1 MPETWLDG
9 SCCWRDLLSSRVFRT
24 NLKCIVVDECHK
36 ISWGTASGKA
46 FCEAFSRIKNI
57 RSFCSESVPVLAL
70 SATVDNDYTELV
82 PASCGLSSQS
92 LKIVH
97 LCSDRVNIRLSTVK
111 LKSKDDICCFNW
123 ILEMLIKSGVEC
135 PKILIYCRT
144 QTLVGWLFEKFLLR
158 LKNLKYLMA
167 MYHANTLDHNKQKVM
182 DSRYWKYTIGYC
194 D

>member
-1 MPETWLDG
+1 MFFLSCSSTSLGCRG
-9 SCCWRDLLSSRVFRT
+9 SKVG
-24 NLKCIVVDECHK
+24 V
-36 ISWGTASGKA
+36 
-46 FCEAFSRIKNI
+46 
-57 RSFCSESVPVLAL
+57 VPVLAL
-70 SATVDNDYTELV
+70 SAIVDNDYTELV
-82 PASCGLSSQS
+82 SASCGLSSKS

-97 LCSDRVNIRLSTVK
+97 LCSDRVNIRFLCSDRVNIRLSTVK